1 VTDRRPPVLLLV
13 CVLVVLEAAAF
24 VGLGSAWAVDLV
36 RGTAQLPGATAFLA
50 LFGLGIGLLL
60 GLAARALWR
69 GRRWARSLV
78 MMWQILL
85 VVLSL
90 GWLGTGVSVWG
101 VVVLVVSVAIAI
113 GLLLPAVVRV
123 TTGRQGAAEDDVDGA
138 AR

>member
-1 VTDRRPPVLLLV
+1 MIERRPPVLLLV

-24 VGLGSAWAVDLV
+24 VGLGFAWAADLV
-36 RGTAQLPGATAFLA
+36 RGRAELPGATLFLA
-50 LFGLGIGLLL
+50 VFGVGIGLLL
-60 GLAARALWR
+60 ALAARALWR

-90 GWLGTGVSVWG
+90 GWIGTGVSVWG
-101 VVVLVVSVAIAI
+101 VVVLVVSAVIAV

-123 TTGRQGAAEDDVDGA
+123 TTGSGTAADDDA
-138 AR
+138 